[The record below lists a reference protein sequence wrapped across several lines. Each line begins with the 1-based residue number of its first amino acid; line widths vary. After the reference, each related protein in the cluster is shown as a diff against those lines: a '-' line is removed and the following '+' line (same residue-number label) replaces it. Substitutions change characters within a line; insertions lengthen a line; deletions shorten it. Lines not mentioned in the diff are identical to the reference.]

1 MTSNVTLHLGHC
13 LPYMQTMADGSVD
26 AVISDPPYG
35 AGIASWDMEI
45 PPQEIL
51 SECLRVSKGPV
62 IWFGGA
68 KYILDFW
75 LYNPRPDRMLIWHV
89 TFSLSSTSSDNIF
102 YRWHPIW
109 CWRLPAKQSAI
120 ARDVLEYPVASSNG
134 YDNHPAKKPVGL
146 MIQLV
151 QAFGGASVFDPFMGS
166 GTTGVA
172 CAQLGVDFVG
182 CDISADYHAMATR
195 RIREAQTQAPMV
207 FPAPE
212 QLSFTE

>member
-1 MTSNVTLHLGHC
+1 
-13 LPYMQTMADGSVD
+13 MQGMADNSVD

-51 SECLRVSKGPV
+51 TECLRVSKGPV
-62 IWFGGA
+62 VWFGGRSTTEMFA
-68 KYILDFW
+68 FGNYD
-75 LYNPRPDRMLIWHV
+75 PRPERLLFWHV
-89 TFSLSSTSSDNIF
+89 TFSLSSTSSDNIY

-109 CWRLPAKQSAI
+109 CWRLPAKQDAI

-151 QAFGGASVFDPFMGS
+151 EAFGGQNVLDPFMGS

-172 CAQLGVDFVG
+172 CARLGVDFTG
-182 CDISADYHAMATR
+182 CDISAEYHAMATR

-207 FPAPE
+207 FPPFD
-212 QLSFTE
+212 QLPFTE